1 VRMIA
6 VLFVSVLIYAVFQ
19 AIFKPYRDSEGDKN
33 EALVVENRGAASM
46 LVALALL
53 TGFFP
58 IQAVEISWE
67 KIKSSQLIGTVFS
80 PESTLSMGYV
90 QGMNSLMRERLFEE
104 GIVDVHQLATLGAR
118 RDLLHSRIENL
129 VSDEQLNDWVDQ
141 AGLLLLMQNPE
152 VLQEIRRIGIR
163 GLRQLD
169 QLVKPANRALM
180 EQLLLQADEK
190 SGLRTFIQGYSLV
203 SSGAEQSVQ

>member
-1 VRMIA
+1 
-6 VLFVSVLIYAVFQ
+6 
-19 AIFKPYRDSEGDKN
+19 
-33 EALVVENRGAASM
+33 M